1 MAAAT
6 LYDAVH
12 YWLVDHPIIS
22 QYEWQPGVTPGAS
35 PLFLSTTAVTYLSLT
50 LLFHRYPILPTLPP
64 AALRLAAAAHNVILC
79 LLSVVMAAGCTLSV
93 IHQTPPD
100 NLTWG
105 VCFPAGATAAR
116 GPTFFWAHVFYFSK
130 ILEFVDT
137 LLILLSG
144 SRSRRLSFLHVYHH
158 AAVLVMCYLWLAA
171 AQTLFP
177 VALVTNSS
185 VHVLMYAYYLLAAL
199 GFRPPWKKMVT
210 NCQITQFLFGYLIS
224 GLMLY
229 LHFTGSG
236 CSGFRVWVL
245 NILFTT
251 SLLAL
256 FINFHLKNYSHKR
269 KFGADPT
276 TISIKDKRS

>member
-1 MAAAT
+1 MGTQGVYERPERAFVQDLGAHLRGKIYTEHNLATAAAT

-35 PLFLSTTAVTYLSLT
+35 PFFVSTAAVTYLSLT

-79 LLSVVMAAGCTLSV
+79 LLSIVMAAGCTLSV
-93 IHQTPPD
+93 LHQTPPD

-105 VCFPAGATAAR
+105 VCFPAGATRAR

-130 ILEFVDT
+130 ILEFADT
-137 LLILLSG
+137 LLILLGGSG

-158 AAVLVMCYLWLAA
+158 AAVLVMCYMWLAE

-177 VALVTNSS
+177 VGLVTNAS

-199 GFRPPWKKMVT
+199 GFRPPWKEMVT
-210 NCQITQFLFGYLIS
+210 NGQITQVLS
-224 GLMLY
+224 G
-229 LHFTGSG
+229 T
-236 CSGFRVWVL
+236 
-245 NILFTT
+245 
-251 SLLAL
+251 
-256 FINFHLKNYSHKR
+256 
-269 KFGADPT
+269 
-276 TISIKDKRS
+276 